1 MQNVVNNTYMEL
13 ENEHEGWHRTAH
25 QIAERLF
32 TENMTNV
39 EKKHHQNHEN
49 FTKKRF
55 GNTASTVLF

>member
-1 MQNVVNNTYMEL
+1 MEL